1 MRHVRIAAIFLA
13 ISIAG
18 CPAADDNVLG
28 VAGLTSGGVTV
39 ESGGSPSG
47 SGGGAMAAG
56 TTGPAGGTAQ
66 GAAAGEGGGGA
77 AFASLLSGE
86 TQFSLTGA
94 SRTAQAV
101 SRSADVEVRLALDAN
116 GRPQTID
123 LADLLLL
130 QRVSG
135 GLSSGA
141 ATAFELD
148 DGLLDK
154 SVVLLRVSDQLG
166 PDGGSQHFEI
176 AYEGACPAG
185 KLSGRGTLYV
195 QFLRTRADLIAYSAI
210 TTYDVAGEINGRPLR
225 VQQVTRLLG
234 ELRPA
239 P

>member
-1 MRHVRIAAIFLA
+1 MQRTLIAIMLLT
-13 ISIAG
+13 ISIGG
-18 CPAADDNVLG
+18 CPAAEENLAG

-39 ESGGSPSG
+39 ESGGSPPGSPGGTATAG
-47 SGGGAMAAG
+47 SG
-56 TTGPAGGTAQ
+56 GPAGGTGQ
-66 GAAAGEGGGGA
+66 GAATSEPADGT
-77 AFASLLSGE
+77 AFVGRLSGE

-101 SRSADVEVRLALDAN
+101 SRSADVEVRLVLDAN

-176 AYEGACPAG
+176 AYDGACPVG

-195 QFLRTRADLIAYSAI
+195 QFLRTRADLIAYSAT

>member
-1 MRHVRIAAIFLA
+1 MRHVRIAAIFLT

-18 CPAADDNVLG
+18 CPAADDNFVG
-28 VAGLTSGGVTV
+28 AAGLTSGGVTV
-39 ESGGSPSG
+39 ESGGSPPG
-47 SGGGAMAAG
+47 FAGGATSAG

-66 GAAAGEGGGGA
+66 GAAAGEQGSGA
-77 AFASLLSGE
+77 AFVGLISGE

-101 SRSADVEVRLALDAN
+101 GRSADVEVRLVLDAN